1 MAERSDLTLAV
12 DTRRLPL
19 YDGALEAADSGV
31 RTGGDGRNREHLEGR
46 VVVDDVPASLEALC
60 YDPQTSGGLLA
71 ALAPAAVAAATGAGF
86 TVVGSVEPGPASVR
100 LA

>member
-1 MAERSDLTLAV
+1 MAERADVSLVV

-19 YDGALEAADSGV
+19 YDGALEAADAGV
-31 RTGGDGRNREHLEGR
+31 RTGGDARNRVHLDGR
-46 VVVDDVPASLEALC
+46 VAVGADVSASLEALC

-71 ALAPAAVAAATGAGF
+71 AVDPAVGELDGF
-86 TVVGSVEPGPASVR
+86 AVVGSVAPGPAEVR